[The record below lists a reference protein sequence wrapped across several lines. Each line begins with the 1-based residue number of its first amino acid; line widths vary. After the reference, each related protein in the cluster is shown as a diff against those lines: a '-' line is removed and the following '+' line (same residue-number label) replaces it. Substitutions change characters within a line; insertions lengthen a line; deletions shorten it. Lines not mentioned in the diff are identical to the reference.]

1 MFVQIV
7 QLVSYL
13 VVISVNKVEGICG
26 DTVRWSHRVNI
37 DDVFGVWYGVGYAQ
51 HNPDMTNKPNEVGCV
66 SLYIT
71 DATNEFEDNWLDW
84 SFQRRNFSDQNWR
97 SSKSNPWSGDKLAGS
112 WLDIRLKRR
121 AKRDSLDEKRIRVL
135 WDEDGHSLEQI
146 YLYYPEEPG
155 LWTAERLLPGER
167 QLMSRGID
175 VWYPDDPPRHPDVIR
190 LLKVTPNTLV
200 LNHCAE
206 LGNGGIFTLILR
218 RSPSRVQKWEWY
230 QYQREFYKFELP
242 NVYRYSAV
250 CGTAIAFSSNI
261 LLTVLTFFASV
272 LYK

>member
-167 QLMSRGID
+167 QLMSRGIGT
-175 VWYPDDPPRHPDVIR
+175 II
-190 LLKVTPNTLV
+190 V
-200 LNHCAE
+200 L
-206 LGNGGIFTLILR
+206 
-218 RSPSRVQKWEWY
+218 
-230 QYQREFYKFELP
+230 
-242 NVYRYSAV
+242 
-250 CGTAIAFSSNI
+250 
-261 LLTVLTFFASV
+261 
-272 LYK
+272 